1 VRKRVLVVEDDLE
14 LVELLTFNLA
24 KTGLSVIVATDGGQA
39 LQKARTQRPDVVL
52 LDLMLPELDG
62 LAVCEIL
69 RRDRG
74 TRRIPIIIMTAT
86 SGQLARVAALAAGAN
101 DYVTKPFPI
110 KGMLERIDVIL
121 SQSPSPC
128 PSE

>member
-1 VRKRVLVVEDDLE
+1 MRKRVLVVEDDLE

-24 KTGLSVIVATDGGQA
+24 KTGRSVIVATDGGQA
-39 LQKARTQRPDVVL
+39 LQKARTQGPDLVL

-110 KGMLERIDVIL
+110 QGMLERIDAIL
-121 SQSPSPC
+121 SQSQRTC

>member
-1 VRKRVLVVEDDLE
+1 MRKRVLVVEDDLE

-39 LQKARTQRPDVVL
+39 LQKARTQGPDLVL

-74 TRRIPIIIMTAT
+74 TKGIPIIMMTAM
-86 SGQLARVAALAAGAN
+86 SGQLTRAAAIEAGAN
-101 DYVTKPFPI
+101 DYVSKPF
-110 KGMLERIDVIL
+110 KMKELLDRMDHIL
-121 SQSPSPC
+121 NGLRTPC
-128 PSE
+128 SAE